1 LSFLTIF
8 DKQFKTHKNGKTQ
21 VGMESFCNSL
31 SKIIQHVHSEQD
43 VTNIIESIHK
53 MEEDDA
59 FQMDKVF

>member
-1 LSFLTIF
+1 MEKLWTILEKY
-8 DKQFKTHKNGKTQ
+8 DNQ